1 VEALPALYYCELSV
15 ANGWRRRMH
24 DEQWDV
30 FWSQVYWLAAIS
42 LAALPLV
49 SGIWADARS
58 AHAGGWL
65 HALEEH
71 HRELLAYTMLLTA
84 IAAADTLLAAQM
96 AWRRSSVI
104 PAAAAIIFI
113 GCFLLLT
120 VELLGFFM
128 TIDRLP
134 IYTFPLI
141 IGWAFFAKTTAAL
154 ERSGWRFAG
163 AA

>member
-1 VEALPALYYCELSV
+1 M
-15 ANGWRRRMH
+15 R

-49 SGIWADARS
+49 SGIWTDAQVT
-58 AHAGGWL
+58 GWL
-65 HALEEH
+65 RALEEH
-71 HRELLAYTMLLTA
+71 YREFVAYTILLTA
-84 IAAADTLLAAQM
+84 IAAADSLLAAQM
-96 AWRRSSVI
+96 AWRHSSVVSL
-104 PAAAAIIFI
+104 AAAVIFI
-113 GCFLLLT
+113 GSFLLLT
-120 VELLGFFM
+120 IELLGVFM

-134 IYTFPLI
+134 IYAFPLI
-141 IGWAFFAKTTAAL
+141 TGWGFFAKTTAAL